1 MAKMN
6 LDSGFLFLY
15 DWIPMFE
22 MLKPADF
29 KALFFALV
37 ERQRYGTP
45 IPKFKNSMCQAFAAV
60 IEPTIERRLLGQK
73 GGQNKKTTDVE

>member
-6 LDSGFLFLY
+6 LDSGFLILY
-15 DWIPMFE
+15 DWMPMLD

-29 KALFFALV
+29 RAVILALV
-37 ERQRYGTP
+37 VRQRYGTP
-45 IPKFKNSMCQAFAAV
+45 IPKFKNQLCQVCAAV

-73 GGQNKKTTDVE
+73 GGQKGAAAPH